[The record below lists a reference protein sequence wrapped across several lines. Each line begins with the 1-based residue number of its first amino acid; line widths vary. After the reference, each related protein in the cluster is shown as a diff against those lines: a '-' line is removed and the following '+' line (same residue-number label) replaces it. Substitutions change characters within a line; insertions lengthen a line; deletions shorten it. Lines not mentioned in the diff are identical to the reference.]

1 MLIDT
6 DHLLPISEAA
16 SKGISRLAADAE
28 GGHEY
33 VLLRNSRPIA
43 AVVGMGKLERLQ
55 ALEEVEEDLRLM
67 VLTLARFVTDG
78 GERVSFEDVLRHF
91 GVDEDDLESSDDDDE
106 PQPAVSPLKGSRPVR
121 RG

>member
-28 GGHEY
+28 GGHDY

-55 ALEEVEEDLRLM
+55 ALDEAEEDLRLM
-67 VLTLARFVTDG
+67 VLALARLITDS
-78 GERVSFEDVLRHF
+78 GERFSFEDVMRLF
-91 GVDEDDLESSDDDDE
+91 GLEEHDLEGPDDD
-106 PQPAVSPLKGSRPVR
+106 
-121 RG
+121 

>member
-28 GGHEY
+28 SGHDY

-67 VLTLARFVTDG
+67 VLTLARFVTDS
-78 GERVSFEDVLRHF
+78 GERVSFADVMRRF
-91 GVDEDDLESSDDDDE
+91 GLEEHDLDGPDDDE
-106 PQPAVSPLKGSRPVR
+106 G
-121 RG
+121 